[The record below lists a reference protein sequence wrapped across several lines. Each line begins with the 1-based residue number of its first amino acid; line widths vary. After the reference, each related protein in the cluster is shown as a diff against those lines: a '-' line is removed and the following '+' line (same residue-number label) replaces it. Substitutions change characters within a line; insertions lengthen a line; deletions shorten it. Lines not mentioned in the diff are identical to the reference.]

1 MVKIVF
7 EPGDV
12 FECDG
17 GYGVVIGDGKA
28 VVFKPTKSP
37 QWKLNM
43 DIRMGKIPK
52 EAFPAKWISQD
63 YVVMCIKTVGVVLGI
78 PVDWASLK
86 QSVTR

>member
-28 VVFKPTKSP
+28 VIFQPENSVGWDVKI
-37 QWKLNM
+37 
-43 DIRMGKIPK
+43 DIRMGEIPK
-52 EAFPAKWISQD
+52 EAFPARKITHK
-63 YVVMCIKTVGVVLGI
+63 YVVMCMKTVGVVLGI
-78 PVDWASLK
+78 PVDWASLNK
-86 QSVTR
+86 PMTR